1 MEYMGGSFDLLSFLL
16 FLLIPMIWPSFLF
29 EKIISLF
36 EALSDERPGNQG
48 SVQGARFGND

>member
-16 FLLIPMIWPSFLF
+16 LLLISMLWPSFLF

-48 SVQGARFGND
+48 SVRGARFGDD